1 MRARGRPG
9 GNGGGMTCV
18 CVAALCLGACS
29 LAPRYERPPAPVE
42 ASWPDHVLPEGY
54 LPAGEGLAAPSSRL
68 AADIGWKHF
77 FSDAHMRELIALALA
92 NNRDLRVTALNIE
105 RARALYRIQRAEQLP
120 GVSATGEESAQS
132 APGVLSTTGERAVS
146 HQYSV
151 GAGLSDWELDF
162 FGRVQSLKEAALED
176 YLASEEALN
185 SARLSLVAATAAAYL
200 NLAADRER
208 LEITRGTLE
217 NQQASYEMIRR
228 RRELGV
234 SSELDLWQAQTSV
247 DAARVDIARYTS
259 RTARDLTALST
270 LVGVRIS
277 PEMLPARTLGE
288 LPMSTDIPAGLSSS
302 VLLRRPDILQAE
314 HLLKAANATIGAA
327 RANFFPRITLTAF
340 AGTAGPELSD
350 LFDGGTGLWRFTPRI
365 QLPLF
370 EGGRSIA
377 RLKVAETDKA
387 IAVAAYE
394 KAIQTAFQEV
404 SDALILRATLARE
417 LKAQESLTH
426 AATQAYNL
434 SRERYRLGIDSYLA
448 VLDSQR
454 FMYSSQQNL
463 ITVRLNRE
471 LNQILLYKTLGGGW
485 TADDA
490 PATPEAESLPSGKAA
505 GNTDEEE

>member
-1 MRARGRPG
+1 MACACL
-9 GNGGGMTCV
+9 T
-18 CVAALCLGACS
+18 ALCLGGCS
-29 LAPRYERPPAPVE
+29 LAPRYERPAAPVE
-42 ASWPDHVLPEGY
+42 ASWPDHALPEGY
-54 LPAGEGLAAPSSRL
+54 LPAGEGLAAPSSRR
-68 AADIGWKHF
+68 AADIGWKSF
-77 FSDAHMRELIALALA
+77 FGDAHMQELIALALA
-92 NNRDLRVTALNIE
+92 NNRDLRVAALNIE
-105 RARALYRIQRAEQLP
+105 RARALYQIQRADQLP

-132 APGVLSTTGERAVS
+132 APAALSGAGARAVS
-146 HQYSV
+146 RQYSV

-162 FGRVQSLKEAALED
+162 FGRVQSLKDAALEE
-176 YLASEEALN
+176 YLASEEALR
-185 SARLSLVAATAAAYL
+185 SARISLVAETAAAYL

-208 LEITRGTLE
+208 LDIARNTLE
-217 NQQASYEMIRR
+217 SQQASYEMIKR

-247 DAARVDIARYTS
+247 DAARVDIARYAS
-259 RTARDLTALST
+259 QTARDLTALSALAGT
-270 LVGVRIS
+270 RVS
-277 PEMLPARTLGE
+277 PEMLPARTLKD
-288 LPMSTDIPAGLSSS
+288 LPMSTDIPVGLSSA

-314 HLLKAANATIGAA
+314 HLLKAANAAIGAA

-340 AGTAGPELSD
+340 AGTAGQELSD

-365 QLPLF
+365 RLPLF
-370 EGGRSIA
+370 EGGRNLA
-377 RLKVAETDKA
+377 NLKVSETDKA

-394 KAIQTAFQEV
+394 KAIQTAFREV

-417 LKAQESLTH
+417 LTAQESLTQ
-426 AATQAYNL
+426 AATQTYNL

-485 TADDA
+485 TADGA
-490 PATPEAESLPSGKAA
+490 SVTPETDKRASSSGETAENAS
-505 GNTDEEE
+505 DQ